1 MAELASF
8 GQTFRSFLCWTRN
21 QEKAGGLRLPGG
33 YRTWLPATSCIH
45 NLRTLQRLVLGNRK
59 EHLALEQEGESA
71 VHLCD
76 EAAELLLAVFQT
88 LQILRA
94 MSPLRQLLW
103 PHSSWLARSV
113 RLSSSQEAKKHT
125 STGHWAVVA
134 AYCPGS
140 GWPQRRHRAA
150 QTGIGQDAQQRQTL
164 SASGLSATLGLQHV
178 WVQCKAFKVFIWGL
192 ETVTPSDHQLLY
204 VFCSSVAQSCP
215 TLWETPGLQHA
226 RHPCFFSIARWVWS
240 PYCPQASKLKSYDE
254 TTTTVL

>member
-8 GQTFRSFLCWTRN
+8 GQTFRSFLCWTHN
-21 QEKAGGLRLPGG
+21 QEKTGGLPLPSG

-45 NLRTLQRLVLGNRK
+45 NLRTLHRLVLGNRK

-88 LQILRA
+88 LQILRG
-94 MSPLRQLLW
+94 MSPFRQLLW
-103 PHSSWLARSV
+103 PHSSWLACSV

-125 STGHWAVVA
+125 STCHRAVVV
-134 AYCPGS
+134 AYRPGP

-150 QTGIGQDAQQRQTL
+150 QTGIGQDAQQLQTL

-178 WVQCKAFKVFIWGL
+178 
-192 ETVTPSDHQLLY
+192 
-204 VFCSSVAQSCP
+204 
-215 TLWETPGLQHA
+215 
-226 RHPCFFSIARWVWS
+226 
-240 PYCPQASKLKSYDE
+240 
-254 TTTTVL
+254 

>member
-1 MAELASF
+1 MSAARGWLSWPLSGKLSEASCARLATWENTGSL
-8 GQTFRSFLCWTRN
+8 S
-21 QEKAGGLRLPGG
+21 LPGG
-33 YRTWLPATSCIH
+33 QRTRLSATSHIQ
-45 NLRTLQRLVLGNRK
+45 NLRTLHRLVLGNRK

-178 WVQCKAFKVFIWGL
+178 
-192 ETVTPSDHQLLY
+192 
-204 VFCSSVAQSCP
+204 
-215 TLWETPGLQHA
+215 
-226 RHPCFFSIARWVWS
+226 
-240 PYCPQASKLKSYDE
+240 
-254 TTTTVL
+254 